1 MKQLIQLTISRI
13 VWLVIYPVI
22 GDQGHIWKNWPLRM
36 VGGPSSFQTSGPTYS
51 FLAGHVATSF
61 LLFLYRY
68 SVIFVNIITH
78 IFRALGHTF
87 LLVVLKAVF
96 TLLDNFSVGA
106 LMSTAPRLPRIEMT
120 TCYELLLKSKETCA
134 PLTRKII
141 YSRHHHIFGLLP
153 LTSQFTDVKM
163 YCSLKVQ

>member
-1 MKQLIQLTISRI
+1 MNQLIQLTINRI

-22 GDQGHIWKNWPLRM
+22 GDQGLIWKNWPFWM
-36 VGGPSSFQTSGPTYS
+36 AGGQSSFQTS
-51 FLAGHVATSF
+51 LALRIAILLATSF
-61 LLFLYRY
+61 LLFLCRY
-68 SVIFVNIITH
+68 YVSFVNIITR

-87 LLVVLKAVF
+87 LLVVLKAVY
-96 TLLDNFSVGA
+96 TRLDNFSVGA
-106 LMSTAPRLPRIEMT
+106 LVSTAPRLPRIEMT

-134 PLTRKII
+134 PFTRKKI
-141 YSRHHHIFGLLP
+141 YSRHHHIFGLLS